1 MRLQTSHNCNVND
14 LEPGGDCLSEEQ
26 STSTKPYKDG
36 DYSTRWGARAC
47 HEDRLQTISYPACR
61 ARHGVQHVCT
71 FRVIFYGLRYC
82 AVLMQ
87 SHSDDSQPFHIL
99 HRSRS
104 PHNAQHSTSL

>member
-1 MRLQTSHNCNVND
+1 MNNLPQQGLIRMETIARGGG
-14 LEPGGDCLSEEQ
+14 LEYVMKTDF
-26 STSTKPYKDG
+26 KP
-36 DYSTRWGARAC
+36 SARK
-47 HEDRLQTISYPACR
+47 

-87 SHSDDSQPFHIL
+87 SHSDESQPFHIL

-104 PHNAQHSTSL
+104 PHNAQHSTSEHEWR